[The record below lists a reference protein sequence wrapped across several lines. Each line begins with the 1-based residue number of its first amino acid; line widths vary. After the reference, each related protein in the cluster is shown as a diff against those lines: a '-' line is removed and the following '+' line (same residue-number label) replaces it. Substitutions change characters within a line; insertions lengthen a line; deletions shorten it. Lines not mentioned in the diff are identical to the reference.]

1 MVVPFIAEIPD
12 VADRD
17 VHKLVLTALDKGRK
31 AIVVS
36 ANIDELP
43 VIIPTHFF
51 QVVDVFGLKG
61 FVIFAGVAPRR
72 KFVIQIFFE
81 FC

>member
-1 MVVPFIAEIPD
+1 MIKTASVIDFVFRGSNENMVVPFIAEIPD

-43 VIIPTHFF
+43 MVIPGTLLS
-51 QVVDVFGLKG
+51 DS
-61 FVIFAGVAPRR
+61 
-72 KFVIQIFFE
+72 
-81 FC
+81 

>member
-1 MVVPFIAEIPD
+1 MSDI
-12 VADRD
+12 ADRD
-17 VHKLVLTALDKGRK
+17 VDKFVLATLDKGGE
-31 AIVVS
+31 AVMVS

-61 FVIFAGVAPRR
+61 FIIFAGVAPRR